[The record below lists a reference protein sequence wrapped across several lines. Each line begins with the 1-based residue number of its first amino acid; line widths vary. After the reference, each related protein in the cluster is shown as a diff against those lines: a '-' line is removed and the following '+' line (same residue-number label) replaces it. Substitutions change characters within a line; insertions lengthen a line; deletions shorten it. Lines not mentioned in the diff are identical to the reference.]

1 MSSWVAERGLRCIL
15 LASLASLASCVCG
28 LHSEVTTHSCL
39 IGSLEAS
46 SRWVDAW
53 KLVEG
58 TIYAFIPIIR
68 IVFPW
73 TPAQCR
79 TTGANTVL
87 SKVIYKNSYTNTI
100 NAPCLF
106 YTSSTQF

>member
-1 MSSWVAERGLRCIL
+1 VRCIL
-15 LASLASLASCVCG
+15 LASLASCVCG
-28 LHSEVTTHSCL
+28 LHSGVTTHSCL

-46 SRWVDAW
+46 WRWVDAW

-58 TIYAFIPIIR
+58 TIYAFIPVIR

-79 TTGANTVL
+79 TTVGQYSAVQSYLQEQLHKHHQRPMSLLHVL
-87 SKVIYKNSYTNTI
+87 NPILTPRRVSPFS
-100 NAPCLF
+100 
-106 YTSSTQF
+106 